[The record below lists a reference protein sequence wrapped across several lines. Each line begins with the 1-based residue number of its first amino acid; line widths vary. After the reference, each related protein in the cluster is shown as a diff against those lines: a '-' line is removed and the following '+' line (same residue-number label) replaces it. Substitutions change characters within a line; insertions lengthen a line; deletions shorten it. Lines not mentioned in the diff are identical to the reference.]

1 MARGGGGTAV
11 YLQLGQ
17 LGGAGGGGARG
28 ASGGSSCRRTMPE
41 PTSGQPRRAAGAP
54 AGEDA
59 RRPGA
64 ARAAVV
70 AAAARW

>member
-17 LGGAGGGGARG
+17 LGGAGGGGARD
-28 ASGGSSCRRTMPE
+28 ASGRSSQLPPAMPE
-41 PTSGQPRRAAGAP
+41 PISRQLPRTVRAP

-59 RRPGA
+59 RHPGET
-64 ARAAVV
+64 RT
-70 AAAARW
+70 AAAARWW